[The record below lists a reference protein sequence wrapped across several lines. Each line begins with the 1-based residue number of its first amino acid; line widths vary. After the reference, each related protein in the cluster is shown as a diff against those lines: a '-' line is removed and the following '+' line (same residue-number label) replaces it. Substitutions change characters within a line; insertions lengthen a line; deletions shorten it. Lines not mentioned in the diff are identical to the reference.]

1 MKKRSSVRSRLK
13 RFYKFW
19 SRITFELV
27 ITVHINREQFVSIQ
41 YNKSKISND
50 TIAHKRYFTF
60 CQPLHKK
67 IRRNF
72 RIIFLILHAWH
83 VTQDQKKFI
92 ESPDFWACYILL
104 NNSPVG
110 KSWVR
115 WDKSQMPGI
124 FSIHNISQ
132 NTNNSAFLM
141 IHSLYA
147 IVGVL
152 HHLNGVY
159 WRFKLITV
167 HVLLEFDPQWCQS
180 APFCCV
186 KLPWRRILAL
196 NKYY

>member
-83 VTQDQKKFI
+83 VTQDQKN
-92 ESPDFWACYILL
+92 LL
-104 NNSPVG
+104 NHP
-110 KSWVR
+110 
-115 WDKSQMPGI
+115 I
-124 FSIHNISQ
+124 FELVIYCWIIH
-132 NTNNSAFLM
+132 
-141 IHSLYA
+141 
-147 IVGVL
+147 
-152 HHLNGVY
+152 
-159 WRFKLITV
+159 
-167 HVLLEFDPQWCQS
+167 LLEKAESVETNLKCRVYFQS
-180 APFCCV
+180 TIFHKTQTILPF
-186 KLPWRRILAL
+186 
-196 NKYY
+196 